1 MRSMRVTAAVNAGDK
16 TKGEKR
22 RENDPI
28 GTKGE
33 HVAIVG
39 IGARG
44 LALIDQLADA
54 RALPSAEYWA
64 LNADVNALQ
73 RCKAGNRWRLPP
85 QNVEVSAKAVHD
97 NAVSAAMAV
106 LEHRGSASGERARTI
121 LVACAGGEA
130 SESGT
135 AFLRAVAN
143 EKNAK
148 AKKGFFGFKGSS
160 RAPEGGVMIA
170 GVVEPF
176 TFEGK
181 RKSAACEDFLRAA
194 SSPGTCDVVLTVS
207 QSELLKNGEDGMSVQ
222 DATSIADAS
231 MLFALLSSTDTLKS
245 SCWNTSFAGDV
256 DNPESWV
263 SQLDKS
269 ALRAMVNKTMTPRSG
284 GCGVSHVG
292 RGVAE
297 VPTYG
302 SADEACAAAV
312 RGAIAQAAQQSPFLA
327 PGRFDTAALVVCT
340 IKHGN
345 TLGPLARQAASQAIG
360 SLTAAEQFISIP
372 PPDKRGMTEVEVTL
386 LCVTDA
392 DVAIAAAPES
402 KTVEFIQEEPKQKVN
417 PMLFVP
423 GYEDDS
429 APKRKTQK
437 LSRDD
442 LKKFGYGDMKTMV
455 VEQEVAR
462 EAATGVT
469 PPAVT
474 QTLETTEAT
483 TPPTI
488 EAEQPVVFSFN
499 ETQRGA
505 APVES
510 SIATAGAAVEQE
522 RVSGDTVKIPL
533 PRDFASKQVAVRIS
547 TPQQDDSGNVIGY
560 KTLDGSDAKK
570 ESPMKRAGS
579 LFGWRPN
586 KSKKEEK
593 SNLSKRAMGMLEKD
607 RIGADRAVVRM
618 EFANMSVYEGEWANG
633 KREGEGRQVFADG
646 DWYEGKWYGD
656 VPDGKGRLT
665 WKSGELSY
673 FEGIFD
679 QGKPD
684 GRGTLTWTSGKTV
697 SGSWREGTL
706 VSVDDS

>member
-1 MRSMRVTAAVNAGDK
+1 MRVVAAGNAGDDGDE
-16 TKGEKR
+16 TKREKR
-22 RENDPI
+22 DDDPI

-54 RALPSAEYWA
+54 RALPNAEYWA

-135 AFLRAVAN
+135 AFMRAVAN

-207 QSELLKNGEDGMSVQ
+207 QSELLKNGEDDMSVQ

-256 DNPESWV
+256 DDPESWV

-269 ALRAMVNKTMTPRSG
+269 ALRAMVNKTMASRSG

-402 KTVEFIQEEPKQKVN
+402 RTVQFVQEEPKQKVN

-469 PPAVT
+469 PAVT
-474 QTLETTEAT
+474 QTLENTEAMT
-483 TPPTI
+483 TI
-488 EAEQPVVFSFN
+488 EAEQPVVFSFD

-505 APVES
+505 SPVES
-510 SIATAGAAVEQE
+510 SIATAPAVEKE
-522 RVSGDTVKIPL
+522 RVSSDTVKIPL

-547 TPQQDDSGNVIGY
+547 EPQQDDSGNVIGY
-560 KTLDGSDAKK
+560 KTLNGSDAKK

-673 FEGIFD
+673 FEGMFN

-697 SGSWREGTL
+697 SGSWREGAL
-706 VSVDDS
+706 VSVDES

>member
-1 MRSMRVTAAVNAGDK
+1 MRSVRVGAAGNAGDGDK
-16 TKGEKR
+16 TKSEKGGDH
-22 RENDPI
+22 DPI

-54 RALPSAEYWA
+54 RALPNAEYWA

-121 LVACAGGEA
+121 LVVCAGGEA

-135 AFLRAVAN
+135 AFMRAVAN

-256 DNPESWV
+256 DDLESWV

-269 ALRAMVNKTMTPRSG
+269 ALRAMVNKTMAPRSG

-345 TLGPLARQAASQAIG
+345 TLGPLARQAASQTIG

-402 KTVEFIQEEPKQKVN
+402 KTVQYVQEEPKQKVN

-462 EAATGVT
+462 EAATDVT
-469 PPAVT
+469 PAVT

-483 TPPTI
+483 TTI
-488 EAEQPVVFSFN
+488 EAEQPVVFSFD

-505 APVES
+505 SPVES
-510 SIATAGAAVEQE
+510 SIATAAPAVEKE
-522 RVSGDTVKIPL
+522 RVSSDTVKIPL

-547 TPQQDDSGNVIGY
+547 EPQQDASGNVIGY
-560 KTLDGSDAKK
+560 KTLNGSDAKK

-586 KSKKEEK
+586 KPKKEEK

-673 FEGIFD
+673 FEGMFN

-697 SGSWREGTL
+697 SGSWREGEL
-706 VSVDDS
+706 VSVDES